1 MRKWWILVP
10 IAVVSVAAATA
21 AFATAGVSS
30 PKKATGPTTADTALI
45 KCGKT
50 RTIGLM
56 APITGPAA
64 SLGQPQV
71 HWAQYY
77 VSTYNRTH
85 KTKLRFVK
93 EDTMLGSAN
102 GTAEAVKGAQALGS
116 NSKVLGVVGPAGSN
130 EVKATTGALKGAGL
144 GFVSG
149 SATNTTITTDGQRRG
164 YFFRTVP
171 PDSSQSK
178 SVTKFI
184 VNNLKLKRVYIID
197 DQEAYSTGLA
207 SEVQALL
214 RAKGLTVGRD
224 GVSQQQS
231 DFTSLINKI
240 PRNTQLVYLPWQ
252 LPPKAKAFGQQMK
265 GLGRGSIKL
274 MGSDGL
280 FDPAFSGLGSHVY
293 DSFFP
298 VNPLDKRVKAF
309 KKIHGGKSE
318 LFGAPSYMATQVV
331 TGALDRACKN
341 GTASRAEVR
350 AQIKRT
356 NISSKTSLLGL
367 PLRFDKN
374 GDMVKRPFG
383 IYHSVKGVFVRVA

>member
-207 SEVQALL
+207 DEVQAQLK
-214 RAKGLTVGRD
+214 AKGVSVGRD

>member
-1 MRKWWILVP
+1 MKKLVVA
-10 IAVVSVAAATA
+10 AVLAAATA
-21 AFATAGVSS
+21 VLATAAWGS
-30 PKKATGPTTADTALI
+30 ATGSSNTASATKAGGALVT
-45 KCGKT
+45 CGKT

-64 SLGQPQV
+64 SLGRPQL

-85 KTKLRFVK
+85 RKKLTFVK

-116 NSKVLGVVGPAGSN
+116 NAKVLGVVGPAGSN

-149 SATNTTITTDGQRRG
+149 SATNTQITLDGARTG

-178 SVTKFI
+178 SVSGFI

-197 DQEAYSTGLA
+197 DQEAYSIGLA
-207 SEVQALL
+207 DEVQGQL
-214 RAKGLTVGRD
+214 RAKGVSVSRD

-231 DFTSLINKI
+231 DFSSLINKI

-252 LPPKAKAFGQQMK
+252 LPPKSKAFGQQMK
-265 GLGRGSIKL
+265 ALGRGGMRL

-298 VNPLDKRVKAF
+298 LNPQDKRVAAF
-309 KKIHGGKSE
+309 AKRHNGKTE
-318 LFGAPSYMATQVV
+318 LFGAPSYVATQVV
-331 TGALDRACKN
+331 AGAIDRACKD
-341 GTASRAEVR
+341 GKATRAEVR

-356 NISSKTSLLGL
+356 RIRAATSLLGL
-367 PLRFDKN
+367 PVRFDRH

>member
-1 MRKWWILVP
+1 MRK
-10 IAVVSVAAATA
+10 VVVAALLAAGLAVLATA
-21 AFATAGVSS
+21 AWGSTKAPKGASSASNAGN
-30 PKKATGPTTADTALI
+30 ALV

-71 HWAQYY
+71 HWANFFRAQ
-77 VSTYNRTH
+77 YNRTH
-85 KTKLRFVK
+85 KNKIKFVP

-116 NSKVLGVVGPAGSN
+116 NSAVLGVVGPAGSN

-149 SATNTTITTDGQRRG
+149 SATNTQITLDGTRTG
-164 YFFRTVP
+164 FFFRTVP

-178 SVTKFI
+178 SVANYM
-184 VNNLKLKRVYIID
+184 VNTLKVKRVYIID

-207 SEVQALL
+207 DEVQTILK
-214 RAKGLTVGRD
+214 AKGVTVGRD

-231 DFTSLINKI
+231 DFSPIINKI

-252 LPPKAKAFGQQMK
+252 LPPKGKAFGQQMK
-265 GLGRGSIKL
+265 TLGRAGIKL

-280 FDPAFSGLGSHVY
+280 FDPQFSGLGSNVY

-298 VNPLDKRVKAF
+298 LNPSDPRVAAF
-309 KKIHGGKSE
+309 KRTHKGSE
-318 LFGAPSYMATQVV
+318 LFGAPTYVAAQVV
-331 TGALDRACKN
+331 AGAIDRACKD
-341 GTASRAEVR
+341 GKATRAEVR
-350 AQIKRT
+350 RQIKKT
-356 NISSKTSLLGL
+356 NILVKTSLLGL
-367 PLRFDKN
+367 PLKFDRH
-374 GDMVKRPFG
+374 GDMVKKPFG
-383 IYHSVKGVFVRVA
+383 IYKSQKGIFVRVA

>member
-1 MRKWWILVP
+1 MRK
-10 IAVVSVAAATA
+10 VVVAALLAAGLAVLATA
-21 AFATAGVSS
+21 AWGSTKAPKGASSASNAGN
-30 PKKATGPTTADTALI
+30 ALV

-71 HWAQYY
+71 HWANFFRAQ
-77 VSTYNRTH
+77 YNRTH
-85 KTKLRFVK
+85 KNKIKFVP

-116 NSKVLGVVGPAGSN
+116 NSAVLGVVGPAGSN

-149 SATNTTITTDGQRRG
+149 SATNTQITLDGTRTG
-164 YFFRTVP
+164 FFFRTVP

-178 SVTKFI
+178 SV
-184 VNNLKLKRVYIID
+184 VNYMVNTLKVKRVYIID

-207 SEVQALL
+207 DEVQTILK
-214 RAKGLTVGRD
+214 AKGVTVGRD

-231 DFTSLINKI
+231 DFSPIINKI

-252 LPPKAKAFGQQMK
+252 LPPKGKAFGQQMK
-265 GLGRGSIKL
+265 TLGRAGIKL

-280 FDPAFSGLGSHVY
+280 FDPQFSGLGSNVY

-298 VNPLDKRVKAF
+298 LNPSDPRVAAF
-309 KKIHGGKSE
+309 KRTHKGSE
-318 LFGAPSYMATQVV
+318 LFGAPTYVAAQVV
-331 TGALDRACKN
+331 AGAIDRACKD
-341 GTASRAEVR
+341 GKATRAEVR
-350 AQIKRT
+350 RQIKKT
-356 NISSKTSLLGL
+356 NILVKTSLLGL
-367 PLRFDKN
+367 PLKFDRH
-374 GDMVKRPFG
+374 GDMVKKPFG
-383 IYHSVKGVFVRVA
+383 IYKSQKGVFVRVA

>member
-1 MRKWWILVP
+1 MKK
-10 IAVVSVAAATA
+10 VVVAAGLAAAVAVLATA
-21 AFATAGVSS
+21 AWGSTRGASKVASATN
-30 PKKATGPTTADTALI
+30 ADTALV

-50 RTIGLM
+50 RTIGLL
-56 APITGPAA
+56 APATGPAA
-64 SLGQPQV
+64 SIGINQV
-71 HWAQYY
+71 HWANFFKN
-77 VSTYNRTH
+77 TYNRTH
-85 KTKLRFVK
+85 KTKKIKIIL

-116 NSKVLGVVGPAGSN
+116 NASVLGVVGPAGSN

-149 SATNTTITTDGQRRG
+149 SATNASIATDGTRTG

-171 PDSSQSK
+171 TDDDQSK
-178 SVTKFI
+178 SVAKYMVGT
-184 VNNLKLKRVYIID
+184 LKVKRVYIID

-207 SEVQALL
+207 DSVQTLL
-214 RAKGLTVGRD
+214 TAQGVTVGRD

-231 DFTSLINKI
+231 DFTAIINKI

-252 LPPKAKAFGQQMK
+252 LPPKGQAFGQQMK
-265 GLGRGSIKL
+265 SLGRAGTKL

-280 FDPAFSGLGSHVY
+280 FDPAFSGLGNNVY

-298 VNPLDKRVKAF
+298 VNPQDARVAAF
-309 KKIHGGKSE
+309 KKIHHGTE
-318 LFGAPSYMATQVV
+318 LFGAPSYVAAQVV
-331 TGALDRACKN
+331 SGAIDRACKN

-350 AQIKRT
+350 AQIKKT
-356 NISSKTSLLGL
+356 NIPVTVSLLGL
-367 PLRFDKN
+367 P
-374 GDMVKRPFG
+374 VKFAKTGNLVQHPFG

>member
-1 MRKWWILVP
+1 MRKGV
-10 IAVVSVAAATA
+10 VAALLAAGVAVLATA
-21 AFATAGVSS
+21 AFGSTKAPTGTSSASNAGN
-30 PKKATGPTTADTALI
+30 ALV

-64 SLGQPQV
+64 SLGQPQI
-71 HWAQYY
+71 HWANFFRAQ
-77 VSTYNRTH
+77 YNRTH
-85 KTKLRFVK
+85 KTKIKFVP

-116 NSKVLGVVGPAGSN
+116 NAAVLGVIGPAGSN

-144 GFVSG
+144 AWVSG
-149 SATNTTITTDGQRRG
+149 SATNTQITLDGTRTG

-178 SVTKFI
+178 SVSAYITAT
-184 VNNLKLKRVYIID
+184 LKLKRVYIID

-207 SEVQALL
+207 DEVQAQLK
-214 RAKGLTVGRD
+214 AKGVTVGRD

-252 LPPKAKAFGQQMK
+252 LPPKGKAFGQQMK
-265 GLGRGSIKL
+265 SLGRAGTKL

-280 FDPAFSGLGSHVY
+280 FDPLFSSLGNNVY

-298 VNPLDKRVKAF
+298 LNPADKRVAAF
-309 KKIHGGKSE
+309 KKSHGGNSE
-318 LFGAPSYMATQVV
+318 LFGAPSYVATQVV
-331 TGALDRACKN
+331 VGAIDRACKD
-341 GTASRAEVR
+341 GKATRAEVR
-350 AQIKRT
+350 KQIKRT
-356 NISSKTSLLGL
+356 SITAKASLLGL
-367 PLRFDKN
+367 PVKFDRH
-374 GDMVKRPFG
+374 GDMVKKPFG
-383 IYHSVKGVFVRVA
+383 IYKSQKGVFVRVA

>member
-1 MRKWWILVP
+1 MRK
-10 IAVVSVAAATA
+10 VVVAALLAAGLAVLATA
-21 AFATAGVSS
+21 AWGSTKAPKRASSASNAGN
-30 PKKATGPTTADTALI
+30 ALV

-64 SLGQPQV
+64 SLGQPQI
-71 HWAQYY
+71 HWANFFRAQ
-77 VSTYNRTH
+77 YNRTH
-85 KTKLRFVK
+85 KNKIKFVP

-116 NSKVLGVVGPAGSN
+116 NSAVLGVVGPAGSN

-149 SATNTTITTDGQRRG
+149 SATNTQITLDGTRTG
-164 YFFRTVP
+164 FFFRTVP

-178 SVTKFI
+178 SVANYM
-184 VNNLKLKRVYIID
+184 VNTLKVKRVYIID

-207 SEVQALL
+207 DEVQTILK
-214 RAKGLTVGRD
+214 AKGVTVGRD

-231 DFTSLINKI
+231 DFSPIINKI

-252 LPPKAKAFGQQMK
+252 LPPKGKAFGQQMK
-265 GLGRGSIKL
+265 TLGRAGIKL

-280 FDPAFSGLGSHVY
+280 FDPQFSGLGSNVY

-298 VNPLDKRVKAF
+298 LNPSDPRVAAF
-309 KKIHGGKSE
+309 KRTHKGSE
-318 LFGAPSYMATQVV
+318 LFGAPTYVAAQVV
-331 TGALDRACKN
+331 VGAIDRACKD
-341 GTASRAEVR
+341 GKATRAEVR
-350 AQIKRT
+350 RQIKKT
-356 NISSKTSLLGL
+356 NILVKTSLLGL
-367 PLRFDKN
+367 PLKFDRH
-374 GDMVKRPFG
+374 GDMVKKPFG
-383 IYHSVKGVFVRVA
+383 IYKSQKGVFVRVA